1 MQRRII
7 TLAVFA
13 LAAGAGVLGWAS
25 MRPRPAHIA
34 DAMLDAIR
42 AELDSSKVAAA
53 MDGVQATI
61 VNGTAVSDLCTPAP
75 ARCTYRATLAYR
87 MAETGDQPVTFV
99 MLEARTDVDKSVGA
113 PPLPG
118 AWRWQV
124 TMAGFGE
131 NRSVNVAT
139 GTYLNLASTPP
150 ARGTNASQI
159 VLKAMETGM
168 EKGLARSG

>member
-13 LAAGAGVLGWAS
+13 LAAGAGVLGWGA
-25 MRPRPAHIA
+25 MRQRPAHIA
-34 DAMLDAIR
+34 DVMLDAIR
-42 AELDSSKVAAA
+42 AELDSRKVAAA
-53 MDGVQATI
+53 MEGVQATI
-61 VNGTAVSDLCTPAP
+61 VNGTAVSDLCTPTP

-87 MAETGDQPVTFV
+87 MAERGDQPVTFV
-99 MLEARTDVDKSVGA
+99 MLEARTEVDKSAGA
-113 PPLPG
+113 PPIPG

-131 NRSVNVAT
+131 NRSINVAT
-139 GTYLNLASTPP
+139 GTYMNLASTPP

-159 VLKAMETGM
+159 LLKAMEAGI
-168 EKGLARSG
+168 EKGLASSG